1 MRIDKRIAIMYNER
15 MTRTVPLYIPKS
27 RAERKRRA
35 LPFKPFIL
43 GAVCCGLLFVFLL
56 LDGIRKDPKIA
67 EWWTLHIAAA
77 WETAVGSVTSML
89 PVSVF
94 ELCIIALIIICV
106 WLYVMLMLCLCRAK
120 FKKILCGILWLAAVA
135 VCVLDMYMV
144 SMGFGY
150 YRPPMSF
157 ETAGDKYTAEQAY
170 AVCSYFLDDYNAIAN
185 KLERD
190 ENGCVKCPYT
200 FRELAKKIR
209 DEYDKLDNDYL
220 TGYTPIAKPVTNS
233 WIMSDFLIIGVT
245 FLPTG
250 EANINTEAP
259 VTEYTETIAHEL
271 AHAKGV
277 MREGDANLLA
287 QQVLIS
293 SDDEFLRYCGYF
305 GSFYSLASAV
315 SLAGEHDKFAELVG
329 GVDEKITVERR
340 FANAYWQSQPDVIG
354 SIGEFFNDLYLKIN
368 GANNG
373 TGSYDDGN
381 KSDVI
386 TPIDPDTGAPEKDP
400 DTGKPVVIPV
410 YSMSQ
415 KMYFALY
422 ESKFG
427 TP

>member
-1 MRIDKRIAIMYNER
+1 MRMKSSLLDKPN
-15 MTRTVPLYIPKS
+15 
-27 RAERKRRA
+27 RRA
-35 LPFKPFIL
+35 RRKFGALPLKPFIL
-43 GAVCCGLLFVFLL
+43 GAVCCVLLFVFLL
-56 LDGIRKDPKIA
+56 LDGIRKSPQVAD
-67 EWWTLHIAAA
+67 WWTLHVAAA
-77 WETAVGSVTSML
+77 WETVVGSVTSL
-89 PVSVF
+89 LHISVF
-94 ELCIIALIIICV
+94 EMCVIVLIMMCV
-106 WLYVMLMLCLCRAK
+106 WLYATLMLNLCRAK
-120 FKKILCGILWLAAVA
+120 FGKILDGALWVLTVAA
-135 VCVLDMYMV
+135 CVLDMYMV

-157 ETAGDKYTAEQAY
+157 ETAGDGYNADQAY
-170 AVCSYFLDDYNAIAN
+170 AVCRYFLDDYNAIAN

-209 DEYDKLDNDYL
+209 YEYNKLDNDYL
-220 TGYTPIAKPVTNS
+220 TDYTPIAKSVANS
-233 WIMSDFLIIGVT
+233 WIMSDFLILGVT

-259 VTEYTETIAHEL
+259 VPEYVATIAHEL

-293 SDDEFLRYCGYF
+293 SDDEFLRYCGYYD
-305 GSFYSLASAV
+305 SFYSLASSV
-315 SLAGEHDKFAELVG
+315 SLAGAHDKYAELVG
-329 GVDEKITVERR
+329 GVDKKITAERR
-340 FANAYWQSQPDVIG
+340 HGNEYWRSQPDIIG
-354 SIGEFFNDLYLKIN
+354 SVGEFFNDLYLKIN

-386 TPIDPDTGAPEKDP
+386 TPIDPDTGEPSKDP

-410 YSMSQ
+410 YSTSQ
-415 KMYFALY
+415 KMYFELY

-427 TP
+427 APPENSK